1 MLSEI
6 TPIFLKLSSGENLTT
21 EESMKAFNI
30 VGDEDKEGYFFTA
43 LTMGIMAKGPTV
55 DELQGFCLDRKD
67 RVGTLKTNIRQSNI
81 IDLAG
86 GGGDKI
92 KTMNVSTAACFVL
105 AAGGVF
111 VAKQSAKAFT
121 GFTGSSDILEAL
133 GIKIPTDKVD
143 KEKIAKCLKSLG
155 IIAYNYAALAPERF
169 INFLHWRQK
178 VVEIGLKYY
187 IPWHIASFVYSAVPM
202 ENRIYGLANPKYM
215 ILLAKLLHRLGYK
228 KIMVVHGVDGL
239 DEISIIGKT
248 KVVEVQKNNFKEY
261 EITSKDLGIKTA
273 SIDDITNTSKEE
285 NISDFVRV
293 LLGKDRGSKHDLV
306 AANAGAGF
314 YLVGKTKTLREGVE
328 FASNTMKSGKAFK
341 KLEEFVKFNRGSQQ
355 LKNWIDKVIH

>member
-6 TPIFLKLSSGENLTT
+6 IPIFLKLSSGENLTT
-21 EESMKAFNI
+21 EETRKAFNI

-43 LTMGIMAKGPTV
+43 LTMGLMAKGPTV
-55 DELQGFCLDRKD
+55 NELYGFCLDRKD
-67 RVGTLKTNIRQSNI
+67 RIGTLKTNLNPSNI

-143 KEKIAKCLKSLG
+143 KEKITKCLKTLG
-155 IIAYNYAALAPERF
+155 IVAYNYAALTPERF
-169 INFLHWRQK
+169 VNFLHWRQK
-178 VVEIGLKYY
+178 VIEIGLKYY
-187 IPWHIASFVYSAVPM
+187 IPWHITSFAYSAVPM
-202 ENRIYGLANPKYM
+202 ENRIYGLANPKHM
-215 ILLAKLLHRLGYK
+215 TLLAKLLYKLGYK
-228 KIMVVHGVDGL
+228 KILVVHGVDGL

-248 KVVEVQKNNFKEY
+248 KIVEIQKNNFKEY
-261 EITSKDLGIKTA
+261 EITPKDLGIKTA
-273 SIDDITNTSKEE
+273 GIDDITNTSKEE

-293 LLGKDRGSKHDLV
+293 LFGRDYGPKHDLV

-314 YLVGKTKTLREGVE
+314 YIAGKAKTLREGVE
-328 FASNTMKSGKAFK
+328 FARKVIKNGKAFK
-341 KLEEFVKFNRGSQQ
+341 KLEELVKFNRGSQQ
-355 LKNWIDKVIH
+355 LKNWVDKVI